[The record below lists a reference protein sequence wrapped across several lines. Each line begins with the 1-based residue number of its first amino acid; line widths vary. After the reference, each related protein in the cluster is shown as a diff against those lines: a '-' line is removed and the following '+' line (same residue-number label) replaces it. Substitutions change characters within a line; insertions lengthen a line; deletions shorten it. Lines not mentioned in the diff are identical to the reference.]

1 MARSEA
7 LKRAQKAYMERI
19 KGTEIGERIKASML
33 ESSRRAFNRRYA
45 NDEEFRR
52 HKNEYERNKAYY
64 KSAENDGVL
73 KSIKLL
79 FGGIGR

>member
-1 MARSEA
+1 MPRSEA
-7 LKRAQKAYMERI
+7 LKRAQKAYMIRI
-19 KGTEIGERIKASML
+19 KGTEIGDRIKASML

-52 HKNEYERNKAYY
+52 NKNAYERNKAYY
-64 KSAENDGVL
+64 RAAENDGVL
-73 KSIKLL
+73 KSLKLL